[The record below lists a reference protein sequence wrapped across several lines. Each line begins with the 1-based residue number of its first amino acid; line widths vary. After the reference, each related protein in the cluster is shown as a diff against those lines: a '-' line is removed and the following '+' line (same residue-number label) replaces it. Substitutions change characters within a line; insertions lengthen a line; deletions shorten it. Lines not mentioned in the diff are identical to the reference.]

1 MPLRKAVKE
10 NRYEVAEFL
19 IESGMRPD
27 PERDTELLY
36 AAMENNSI
44 PMLRLLLPFFD
55 LNRPEANG
63 RTPLFYPLLT
73 QEQAECL
80 VHAGAKADFS
90 DPDGFLPYQVALN
103 QETSEYLKKLY
114 FELHPFIENLPATI
128 EKTQPLDWSERF
140 TTTRVTI
147 ADLVPVDCDQA
158 TGKFKIQ
165 FDDRTYRTSERFIT
179 SFARKLKF
187 SSNIFTYFTAEEVF
201 ERVQQRNP
209 DVVFKVTFDRQD
221 GEILGVVDEGK
232 KILPAEIACNV
243 FASDPRV
250 QTIQY
255 SKGVWEA
262 EFLLDESFSVKNDS
276 EYSRKILVRYPVDGV
291 SMPCV
296 YLSLFRQVCS
306 NGAVALVNSF
316 KTDIEV
322 NDESGMHLSRLLRS
336 YNNENGFMALESR
349 IQTAQDTLASV
360 NELLRIENLLSSQIM
375 DQSSISALHTR
386 LEEIAGDPCS
396 GYKTTSLNNI
406 SPKKRP
412 LLPVNCSVND
422 LLNFCSELTTH
433 HDNIISHVD
442 AFNATLGNML
452 AQEFDLEEMYH
463 NQRPAKAFHL
473 DDMDFTEAVY
483 QGSATRRHNTVFN
496 RRRENE

>member
-19 IESGMRPD
+19 VESGMRPD
-27 PERDTELLY
+27 PERDTDLLY
-36 AAMENNSI
+36 AALENKSI

-55 LNRPEANG
+55 LNRPGTDG
-63 RTPLFYPLLT
+63 RTLLFYPQLIK
-73 QEQAECL
+73 EQAECL

-90 DPDGFLPYQVALN
+90 DPDGILPYQGVMDREA
-103 QETSEYLKKLY
+103 SEYLKKLY
-114 FELHPFIENLPATI
+114 YEIHPVIENLPATI
-128 EKTQPLDWSERF
+128 ERTQPLDWSERF
-140 TTTRVTI
+140 TTNRVSI

-165 FDDRTYRTSERFIT
+165 FDGCTFRTSDRFIA

-250 QTIQY
+250 QKIQY

-296 YLSLFRQVCS
+296 YLSLFRQICS

-360 NELLRIENLLSSQIM
+360 NELVKIENLLSAQIE
-375 DQSSISALHTR
+375 DQSSVSALHTR
-386 LEEIAGDPCS
+386 LEEMAGDPCS
-396 GYKTTSLNNI
+396 GYKTTALSNI

-442 AFNATLGNML
+442 AFNAALGNML

-473 DDMDFTEAVY
+473 DDMDFTEAIY
-483 QGSATRRHNTVFN
+483 HGSASRRHNTVFN
-496 RRRENE
+496 RRRDAE

>member
-1 MPLRKAVKE
+1 MPLKKAISD
-10 NRYEVAEFL
+10 NRYDVAEFL
-19 IESGMRPD
+19 IENGMRLD
-27 PERDTELLY
+27 PEKDVDLLY
-36 AAMENNSI
+36 TAMKYNSM
-44 PMLRLLLPFFD
+44 PMLQLLLPFFN
-55 LNRPEANG
+55 LNRPGTDG
-63 RTPLFYPLLT
+63 RTPLFYPQLT
-73 QEQAECL
+73 KEQAECL
-80 VHAGAKADFS
+80 VQFGAKVDYS
-90 DPDGFLPYQVALN
+90 DPDGILPYQAVMDREA
-103 QETSEYLKKLY
+103 SDYLRKQY
-114 FELHPFIENLPATI
+114 FELHPVIENLPATI
-128 EKTQPLDWSERF
+128 ERTQPLDWSERF
-140 TTTRVTI
+140 TTNRVTI

-165 FDDRTYRTSERFIT
+165 FDNATYRTSERFIT

-221 GEILGVVDEGK
+221 REILGVVDESK

-250 QTIQY
+250 QKIQY

-262 EFLLDESFSVKNDS
+262 EFQLDESFSVRNDS

-349 IQTAQDTLASV
+349 IQAAQDTLASV
-360 NELLRIENLLSSQIM
+360 NELLKIENLLSTQIA
-375 DQSSISALHTR
+375 DQSSVSALHTR
-386 LEEIAGDPCS
+386 LEEMAGDPCS
-396 GYKTTSLNNI
+396 GYKTTSLSNI
-406 SPKKRP
+406 SPRKRP

-463 NQRPAKAFHL
+463 NQKPAKAFHL
-473 DDMDFTEAVY
+473 DDMDFTEAIY
-483 QGSATRRHNTVFN
+483 HGSATRRHNTVFN
-496 RRRENE
+496 RRGDAE